1 MATYSKNHLSG
12 STGGQPIKVA
22 ATSSAG
28 TTIHSTGTSSADI
41 DEIWIYANNSSGSD
55 EKLTIEYGG
64 TTYPDNLIELTIS
77 AESGLVL
84 VIPGL
89 TLSGDGSSARTVSA
103 FSQNINVINITGY
116 VNRIS

>member
-1 MATYSKNHLSG
+1 MATFTKYHLGG
-12 STGGQPIKVA
+12 SSGGQPIKVA
-22 ATSSAG
+22 ATATTG
-28 TTIHSTGTSSADI
+28 TTLHATGTSSADI
-41 DEIWIYANNSSGSD
+41 DEIWIYANNSSVSD

-64 TTYPDNLIELTIS
+64 TTDPDNLIELTIS

-103 FSQNINVINITGY
+103 FSENGNVINITGY